1 MKGEYL
7 KEKRHKYT
15 KYMCYRMDNSKYVA
29 KVSPHH
35 AHDKSIRMFLKD
47 KAEAVNFINKVLYN
61 KSKEPIKE
69 NEIEEHT
76 EDFITIN
83 YKDKEADI
91 VYKDNREEG
100 SYFLIEHQTKIDP
113 YMPFRIAEYALE
125 IMRMK
130 YKKGIMAEVTAIV
143 LYTGKENWKVPLRLG
158 KKPRNDN
165 QIGTYSLYELNKH
178 EDTELIKDGKALSI
192 GLVLER
198 AINSKNLVEKL
209 NEILGMQLNLSK
221 ESRNLINIYIT
232 NVLKGILGE
241 EETKEIIKRL
251 NKEKEEANNMFM
263 LEETLR
269 NEMMENRKLGRE
281 EGIRNGIKRGKE
293 EAKIQIARRMS
304 KLGFDVKEIS
314 EIMKISEEDVNKML
328 DSNKLEI
335 DENAEK

>member
-1 MKGEYL
+1 MNEYL
-7 KEKRHKYT
+7 KRTVSEKIKIIDRKG
-15 KYMCYRMDNSKYVA
+15 N
-29 KVSPHH
+29 
-35 AHDKSIRMFLKD
+35 
-47 KAEAVNFINKVLYN
+47 
-61 KSKEPIKE
+61 PIKE
-69 NEIEEHT
+69 EERILNKRQRDKKRT
-76 EDFITIN
+76 ADFITID

-125 IMRMK
+125 IMRME
-130 YKKGIMAEVTAIV
+130 YRKGIMAEVTAIV

-158 KKPRNDN
+158 KKPGNDN

-221 ESRNLINIYIT
+221 ESRNLINIYIM

-269 NEMMENRKLGRE
+269 NEMMENRNIGRK
-281 EGIRNGIKRGKE
+281 EGWKEGQKEGIKRGKE

-314 EIMKISEEDVNKML
+314 EIMKTSEEDVNKML

>member
-76 EDFITIN
+76 EDFITID

-125 IMRMK
+125 IIRME
-130 YKKGIMAEVTAIV
+130 YRKGIMAEVTAIV

-158 KKPRNDN
+158 KKLRNDN

-221 ESRNLINIYIT
+221 ESRNLINIYIM

-251 NKEKEEANNMFM
+251 NKEKEEENNMFM

-269 NEMMENRKLGRE
+269 NEMMENRNIGRKE
-281 EGIRNGIKRGKE
+281 GWKEGIKE
-293 EAKIQIARRMS
+293 TKIQIARRMS

-314 EIMKISEEDVNKML
+314 EIMKISEKDVNKML

>member
-76 EDFITIN
+76 EDFITTD

-125 IMRMK
+125 IMRME
-130 YKKGIMAEVTAIV
+130 YRKGIMAEVTAIV

-158 KKPRNDN
+158 KKQKNDN
-165 QIGTYSLYELNKH
+165 QIGTYSLYELNK
-178 EDTELIKDGKALSI
+178 
-192 GLVLER
+192 
-198 AINSKNLVEKL
+198 
-209 NEILGMQLNLSK
+209 
-221 ESRNLINIYIT
+221 Y
-232 NVLKGILGE
+232 
-241 EETKEIIKRL
+241 
-251 NKEKEEANNMFM
+251 
-263 LEETLR
+263 
-269 NEMMENRKLGRE
+269 
-281 EGIRNGIKRGKE
+281 
-293 EAKIQIARRMS
+293 
-304 KLGFDVKEIS
+304 
-314 EIMKISEEDVNKML
+314 
-328 DSNKLEI
+328 
-335 DENAEK
+335 